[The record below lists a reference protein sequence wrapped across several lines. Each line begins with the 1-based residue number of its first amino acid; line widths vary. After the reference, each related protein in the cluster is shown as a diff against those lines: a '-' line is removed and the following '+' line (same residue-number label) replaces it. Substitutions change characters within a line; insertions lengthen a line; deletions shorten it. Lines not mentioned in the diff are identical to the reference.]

1 MENYSYGS
9 GAGKMIPSEQSISNV
24 PSKSTYKQLD
34 STNLPDPKEPADYSL
49 YQHPGNIN
57 LVDQNGYVLE
67 ETPYYSHGEINT
79 TPSMNLYHGA
89 DMYVVG
95 ASNSKDIMEK
105 PNNTFNIPGTIPSKG
120 APNYDYINSA
130 LNINQGN
137 YYNPYQVINDFVPG
151 SESMKYE
158 PKSGMD
164 GEYVIPEISTKMNNS
179 YVMNVNNSSN
189 ISGKIVQNSINGYID
204 PDSYTNLYEYGS
216 GNYSEPI
223 MNGIASMPDM
233 KNMASATYPSGMGNV
248 NYDLLMHN
256 YNGDLYN
263 NINSVSNAQNSAS
276 MGYLGGLDIPPLK
289 VQPYGA
295 SFNSFNYDSMNYGG
309 VNFEGTNFGEAN
321 LGNTHFRDS
330 HIAGSHFGDV
340 NFQPIPK
347 DEFPL
352 LFDKHKGADLLGERE
367 GKYSK
372 LIRSNNHA
380 EGSHTHKHPP
390 EQLQAILCLQ
400 RLEEIPTP
408 FLNFKDIKY
417 SVSVYFNS
425 YDDILEKY
433 QSQFYSCK
441 LNESNT
447 YADCDLKNEIIKL
460 PFNNEEFIY
469 LKVIET
475 SMYKTE
481 VTGRLQLKVKS
492 LSQEYPLRIPII
504 GDDGNSK
511 GFLIMNFFITSS
523 FYDLKNDL
531 LITDQSSLP
540 SRPKSTRI
548 RRKNNGFHFFENF
561 TKWCCEIT
569 DHHMN

>member
-1 MENYSYGS
+1 MENYSYSS

-24 PSKSTYKQLD
+24 PSKKAYKQHD
-34 STNLPDPKEPADYSL
+34 NTNLCDSANLRDPKNQEDYNL
-49 YQHPGNIN
+49 YQHPGDIN
-57 LVDQNGYVLE
+57 LVDQNGYALE

-89 DMYVVG
+89 DMYVIG
-95 ASNSKDIMEK
+95 ANNSKDIMAK
-105 PNNTFNIPGTIPSKG
+105 PNNTFSIPGSIPSKG
-120 APNYDYINSA
+120 VSNYDYINSA
-130 LNINQGN
+130 LNLNQGS
-137 YYNPYQVINDFVPG
+137 YYNPYQAINNFVPG
-151 SESMKYE
+151 SENVKYE
-158 PKSGMD
+158 LKSEMD
-164 GEYVIPEISTKMNNS
+164 GEYIIPEMSTKMNNS

-189 ISGKIVQNSINGYID
+189 ISGKIGQSVINGYID
-204 PDSYTNLYEYGS
+204 PDSYTNLYEHGS
-216 GNYSEPI
+216 GNNSVPI

-233 KNMASATYPSGMGNV
+233 ENMASATHPAGLGNV
-248 NYDLLMHN
+248 NYDMLMQD
-256 YNGDLYN
+256 YNAALCN
-263 NINSVSNAQNSAS
+263 NINSVSSAQNLAS
-276 MGYLGGLDIPPLK
+276 MGYLGGLDVSPLK
-289 VQPYGA
+289 AQPYGA
-295 SFNSFNYDSMNYGG
+295 SFNSVNYAGA
-309 VNFEGTNFGEAN
+309 NFEGTNFREA
-321 LGNTHFRDS
+321 HFGGA
-330 HIAGSHFGDV
+330 HIAGSHFGDI
-340 NFQPIPK
+340 NFEPLPK

-352 LFDKHKGADLLGERE
+352 LFDKHKGVDLLGDRE

-372 LIRSNNHA
+372 LRSTNHA
-380 EGSHTHKHPP
+380 EVTHTHKHPP

-408 FLNFKDIKY
+408 FLNLKDIKY

-475 SMYKTE
+475 SVYKTE

-523 FYDLKNDL
+523 YYDLKNDL
-531 LITDQSSLP
+531 LITDQASFP
-540 SRPKSTRI
+540 SRAKSTRI